1 MLNEYNHTSTN
12 IGFQVLKAIL
22 RQPMEELILIKNG
35 MLAMYKYSK
44 QIESEGGTEMDWGR

>member
-1 MLNEYNHTSTN
+1 
-12 IGFQVLKAIL
+12 
-22 RQPMEELILIKNG
+22 MEELILIKNG